1 MLEFNT
7 SFWSEI
13 ELADIKKKLKRDGW
27 SVPSEKNLFPPEG
40 IFVTS
45 RGKYISL
52 PRKIIRDGVKNA
64 FFWSIFKGRK
74 RASFFK
80 PLIIKEI
87 VDGHIF
93 AVRERSRSWWISRDS
108 HESLCSIFSFSL
120 TINLWKNLLFSN
132 IILTFANKVVTK
144 NYFAYET

>member
-1 MLEFNT
+1 MPEFNI
-7 SFWSEI
+7 SFWCEI

-27 SVPSEKNLFPPEG
+27 SVPSKKNLFPPEG
-40 IFVTS
+40 IFVAS
-45 RGKYISL
+45 RGKNISL

-74 RASFFK
+74 KASFFK

-87 VDGHIF
+87 VNSHIF
-93 AVRERSRSWWISRDS
+93 AVRERSRSWWIFRYS

-120 TINLWKNLLFSN
+120 TINLRKNLLFSN
-132 IILTFANKVVTK
+132 IILTFAIKVVTK
-144 NYFAYET
+144 NKNAYET